1 MTRSIHDQFA
11 KKCLKEIL
19 TPLGEVK
26 SSVDITAE
34 VRQADL
40 LFLRDKN
47 APKNLPEIGLV
58 GKLAETSALFEP
70 FRNPVSRKEIRSCIG
85 KLLDTHAK
93 LEREARREKKTIAE
107 IDLTCL
113 WILSPTA
120 STELLA
126 SCGATSRAKNYP
138 EGVYFLPNVLKTG
151 IIAIH
156 QLPPTPETL
165 WLRIL
170 GRGKVQ
176 QQAILEL
183 KSLQSS
189 NTLHN
194 NVLELVYEMLAL
206 LESRQKQEL
215 DVETREL
222 VMELSTIYL
231 ERLQNATEEGIQQ
244 GIQQSQA
251 KERRT
256 SIESL
261 LTIRFGAIDW
271 ELERIIEPLIAL
283 SPAEFTPLLLQL
295 SRKEL
300 LERY

>member
-126 SCGATSRAKNYP
+126 SCGATSRTKNYP

-215 DVETREL
+215 DVETKEL

-231 ERLQNATEEGIQQ
+231 ERLQNATEEGIQL
-244 GIQQSQA
+244 SQA

-261 LTIRFGAIDW
+261 LRIRFGAIDW